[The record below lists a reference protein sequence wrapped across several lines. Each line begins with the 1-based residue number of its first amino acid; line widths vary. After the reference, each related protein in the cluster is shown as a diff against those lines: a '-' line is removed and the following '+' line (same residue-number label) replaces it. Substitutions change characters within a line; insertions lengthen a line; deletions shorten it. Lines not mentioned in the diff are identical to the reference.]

1 MILPESESENW
12 ISELLKV
19 MDKLLSDQGCPW
31 DREQTHSSLKKF
43 LVEECAE
50 LLDSIDDKDDVGICE
65 ELGDILMHIVFHAN
79 IATREGRFTFD
90 DVAKVITEKMIRRHP
105 HVFGDEKVNHADE
118 VLAVWNRA
126 KAEEKGDRGFTS
138 ILEGIPRHM
147 PALLRAREL
156 QRKAAKVGFDWE
168 QPEHV
173 IEKIEEELDE
183 LKKAYASGDEKHIE
197 EEIGDLLFAVVNF
210 SRFRKSIPAE
220 ELLAQANKKFIDRFQ
235 YIEKELEKGGKKLED
250 ASIEEMEEFWNEA
263 KKNLEIK

>member
-1 MILPESESENW
+1 VIPTESESENW
-12 ISELLKV
+12 MNELLTV

-79 IATREGRFTFD
+79 IAARDGRFNFD
-90 DVAKVITEKMIRRHP
+90 DIAKVIREKMIRRHP

-118 VLAVWNRA
+118 VLAVWNRI

-138 ILEGIPRHM
+138 ILDGIPRHM

-156 QRKAAKVGFDWE
+156 QKKAAKVGFDWE
-168 QPEHV
+168 KPEQV
-173 IEKIEEELDE
+173 IEKIEEELEE
-183 LKKAYASGDEKHIE
+183 LKNAYASGDESHVE

-210 SRFRKSIPAE
+210 SRFRNSIPAE
-220 ELLAQANKKFIDRFQ
+220 ELLAQANKKFIDRFK
-235 YIEKELEKGGKKLED
+235 YIERELEKKEKSLEE
-250 ASIEEMEEFWNEA
+250 ATIEEMEELWNEA
-263 KKNLEIK
+263 KKKLEIK